1 MDREQQRKEDDILV
15 RRAKEGDYKSFEALV
30 QKYHRQIV
38 NISYLMMGN
47 REAAE
52 DVTQEVF
59 IKVYN
64 KLSLYSPDTSF
75 FSWLYRMTINTCIDE
90 IRKRKMQKLISLDF
104 LTEEG
109 VESLEYPREREL
121 PSTELHN
128 DEKKEMVNKAMQMLS
143 KEHREVLVLREY
155 VNYGYNEI
163 AETLGISVQAVKS
176 RIFRARAELRT
187 ILLKHFKDEL

>member
-38 NISYLMMGN
+38 NVSYLIMGN

-52 DVTQEVF
+52 DATQEVF

-109 VESLEYPREREL
+109 VEILEYPREREL

>member
-104 LTEEG
+104 LTDEG

-187 ILLKHFKDEL
+187 IFLKHFKDEL

>member
-15 RRAKEGDYKSFEALV
+15 RGAKEGDYKSFEALV

-52 DVTQEVF
+52 DVAQEVF

-75 FSWLYRMTINTCIDE
+75 FSWLYRMTKNTCIDE

-121 PSTELHN
+121 PSTEISN
-128 DEKKEMVNKAMQMLS
+128 DEKKEFVNKALQMLS

>member
-38 NISYLMMGN
+38 NVSYLIMGN

-52 DVTQEVF
+52 DATQEVF

>member
-15 RRAKEGDYKSFEALV
+15 RGAKEGDYKSFEALV

-38 NISYLMMGN
+38 NISYLIMGN

-52 DVTQEVF
+52 DVAQEVF

-75 FSWLYRMTINTCIDE
+75 FSWLYRMTKNTCIDE

-121 PSTELHN
+121 PSTEISN
-128 DEKKEMVNKAMQMLS
+128 DEKKEFVNKALQMLS
-143 KEHREVLVLREY
+143 KEHREVLVL
-155 VNYGYNEI
+155 
-163 AETLGISVQAVKS
+163 
-176 RIFRARAELRT
+176 
-187 ILLKHFKDEL
+187 

>member
-15 RRAKEGDYKSFEALV
+15 RGAKEGDYKSFEALV

-75 FSWLYRMTINTCIDE
+75 FSWLYRMTVNTCIDE

-121 PSTELHN
+121 PSTEISN
-128 DEKKEMVNKAMQMLS
+128 DEKKEFVNKALQMLS

>member
-15 RRAKEGDYKSFEALV
+15 RGAKEGDYKSFEALV

-75 FSWLYRMTINTCIDE
+75 FSWLYRMTVNTCIDE

-121 PSTELHN
+121 PSTEISN
-128 DEKKEMVNKAMQMLS
+128 DEKKEFVNKALQMLS

-155 VNYGYNEI
+155 VNYGYHEI